1 MSTNFDK
8 ILDTTLEQRIRERAY
23 ELWITTGR
31 HDGQADQHWLMAERE
46 LLAKLMVEATPAPA
60 PLPSAANP
68 SATKPS
74 ATKPAAP
81 RKPRSRATPTVAKP
95 AARAVAH

>member
-1 MSTNFDK
+1 MDRDK
-8 ILDTTLEQRIRERAY
+8 NLDKTLEQRIRERAY

-46 LLAKLMVEATPAPA
+46 LLAKLMAEATPPA
-60 PLPSAANP
+60 PPQPSAA
-68 SATKPS
+68 
-74 ATKPAAP
+74 KPAAS
-81 RKPRSRATPTVAKP
+81 RKPRSRATPTVAKA

>member
-8 ILDTTLEQRIRERAY
+8 NSDKTLEQRIRERAY

-46 LLAKLMVEATPAPA
+46 LLAKLMGDATPAPA
-60 PLPSAANP
+60 PQPS
-68 SATKPS
+68 TKAS

-81 RKPRSRATPTVAKP
+81 RKPRSRATPTVAK
-95 AARAVAH
+95 AATRAVAH